1 MNIVHPDDQSIVDYL
16 QQLVHYEDHCWI
28 GGGTALNWYLGQPC
42 DSDIDVFFRGQ
53 RVYDK
58 LNNKLT
64 SHYEENH
71 KSWIFTPNQ
80 KWAVTERL
88 TTSNAVTYELVRQV
102 SRGDTGRSYKVQLI
116 KRAFYDTPEAV
127 IDDFDLTVC
136 QIVTDGT
143 QLWTGEHFAR
153 DVADRRLR
161 FHKLGPNSAKR
172 LVKYWIYGYQPTDTE
187 IARVNSAPNLLWKA
201 AADDYA

>member
-1 MNIVHPDDQSIVDYL
+1 MNMVHPDDQSIVDYL
-16 QQLVHYEDHCWI
+16 HQLVYYEDHCWI

-42 DSDIDVFFRGQ
+42 DSDIDLFFRGQ
-53 RVYDK
+53 RVFHALSSK
-58 LNNKLT
+58 LNSL
-64 SHYEENH
+64 YDENG
-71 KSWIFTPNQ
+71 KDWISKPNQ
-80 KWAVTERL
+80 LWSVTERH
-88 TTSNAVTYELVRQV
+88 TTGNAVTYNLVRQI
-102 SRGDTGRSYKVQLI
+102 SRADTGRSYKVQLI

-136 QIVTDGT
+136 QIATDGK

-161 FHKLGPNSAKR
+161 FHKLGPNSANR

-187 IARVNSAPNLLWKA
+187 IARVNSAPNLNWKA
-201 AADDYA
+201 AVDDYA